1 MWDAIVKFL
10 GDTGVAGFFEAGG
23 WKNLI
28 MIAIA
33 CLLCYLAIGKKF
45 EPLLLLP
52 IAIGMLL
59 MLFISS
65 KVGAVILIAILL
77 ILGFWCLMCD

>member
-1 MWDAIVKFL
+1 MRNSMKQ
-10 GDTGVAGFFEAGG
+10 
-23 WKNLI
+23 LI
-28 MIAIA
+28 GMIA
-33 CLLCYLAIGKKF
+33 F
-45 EPLLLLP
+45 F

-77 ILGFWCLMCD
+77 IVGFWCLMCE

>member
-1 MWDAIVKFL
+1 MRNSMKQ
-10 GDTGVAGFFEAGG
+10 
-23 WKNLI
+23 LI
-28 MIAIA
+28 GMIA
-33 CLLCYLAIGKKF
+33 F
-45 EPLLLLP
+45 F

-77 ILGFWCLMCD
+77 IVGFWCLMCD